1 MYFQVWKI
9 PIAIVIA
16 TVIVTGIAS
25 RKNGPVAATSATIQ
39 IDYASHPEFEGVPVE
54 IDGEPVG
61 RLEPTGGEHR
71 AIFHVQPGPHI
82 VKLRRAGY
90 ESKMMKVEV
99 GRNNAAILRLEI
111 HETYSGATI
120 ALPAMPFGY

>member
-9 PIAIVIA
+9 PIAVVIA
-16 TVIVTGIAS
+16 IIILTGVTS
-25 RKNGPVAATSATIQ
+25 MKSGPVAATSATIQ
-39 IDYASHPEFEGVPVE
+39 IDYQTHPQFEGVPVE
-54 IDGEPVG
+54 IDGEIVG
-61 RLEPTGGEHR
+61 QLAQTGGDRR
-71 AIFHVQPGPHI
+71 AVFHVQPGRH
-82 VKLRRAGY
+82 VVRLRHSGY

-111 HETYSGATI
+111 EETYGGASI